1 MDFISLA
8 ERTTVKAIAR
18 HLVEDDDFE
27 HLDTTH
33 TSNHAESSQY
43 INDSILDVTQRS
55 SEFDSFTD
63 QDLQNSPILS
73 KVTEAELF
81 FLATNFLLC
90 KYLEYFPMSSSTC
103 FDIVCSRHHFSY
115 ISFVFHSSRCCH
127 GFDYYYGL

>member
-8 ERTTVKAIAR
+8 QGTTVRAISR
-18 HLVEDDDFE
+18 HLVEDDDFD

-33 TSNHAESSQY
+33 TSNHDESSQY

-55 SEFDSFTD
+55 SQFDSFTD
-63 QDLQNSPILS
+63 QDLQNAPILS

-90 KYLEYFPMSSSTC
+90 KYLLVQEMNLFSSYPMYL
-103 FDIVCSRHHFSY
+103 SY
-115 ISFVFHSSRCCH
+115 A
-127 GFDYYYGL
+127 